1 MRTLTILF
9 SALVLG
15 TAAQAQTVATFD
27 DLLLSKPDTSYIN
40 YSASGSDVGFNDGL
54 AHFPTVY
61 DTSFGGIWNYCSY
74 SNWTDSVT
82 SGYTNQYSAK
92 TGIGYAGSA
101 NYMIAYCANPVT
113 YEYNM
118 NIKLNGAAVG
128 EPVSG
133 FYVTNSTYAY
143 NYMRDHPFDSGGWFV
158 LTIKGYIAGALTA
171 DSVNYYLADYRASD
185 SSLHTIVR
193 TWEWVNLLSLGAVD
207 SLQFSLNSTDTA
219 GGFGMNTP
227 GYFCMDNFTTHES
240 SSAVS
245 NVANTA
251 AAKVYP
257 NPATNVL
264 CIDVADNATQQINIL
279 DMAGNVV
286 STYAVTA
293 NHTEINTAPLSSGT
307 YMLQLSGNGK
317 TATTRFVKK

>member
-1 MRTLTILF
+1 
-9 SALVLG
+9 
-15 TAAQAQTVATFD
+15 
-27 DLLLSKPDTSYIN
+27 
-40 YSASGSDVGFNDGL
+40 
-54 AHFPTVY
+54 
-61 DTSFGGIWNYCSY
+61 
-74 SNWTDSVT
+74 
-82 SGYTNQYSAK
+82 
-92 TGIGYAGSA
+92 
-101 NYMIAYCANPVT
+101 
-113 YEYNM
+113 
-118 NIKLNGAAVG
+118 
-128 EPVSG
+128 
-133 FYVTNSTYAY
+133 
-143 NYMRDHPFDSGGWFV
+143 
-158 LTIKGYIAGALTA
+158 
-171 DSVNYYLADYRASD
+171 
-185 SSLHTIVR
+185 
-193 TWEWVNLLSLGAVD
+193 
-207 SLQFSLNSTDTA
+207 
-219 GGFGMNTP
+219 
-227 GYFCMDNFTTHES
+227 MDNFTTHES